1 MSGYFRLLTIVF
13 SMVVATCVVGHEA
26 KAQTRE
32 PVTPGDEE
40 VAAHLLGTAPVI
52 RMELSKFPQLRSAGA
67 IPVELVVDE
76 QGNVTSAK
84 LQGEDEED
92 ENDPEI
98 KKLTKA
104 QLQVLKN
111 LVAEAKKAGMQ
122 LHFRPFEDGGRP
134 MAAKFEIEIPLRA
147 LNEPPVKRKPFPQI
161 HDWNSLKIILAR
173 TGCYGSCPSYEV
185 EVHGDGTVLYE
196 GRSFV
201 AITGSHR
208 ASVSSDVVA
217 EMVEAFRAADYFSL
231 QDKYMWGATDL
242 PTYTTSISIDGK
254 TKQVVDYA
262 GEHVGMAA
270 SVTKL
275 EKDIDHL
282 SGVERWTKG
291 NGETVAALTRE
302 KFDFKSLQASEILA
316 NVAERGN
323 ADAVRDLLAAGV
335 TMSTERAQNRRGMPG
350 TALENAARRGDV
362 EMLRALLSA
371 GPIDP
376 KLKTEALKSA
386 AWDGKMDAMQLL
398 IGSGADPTAP
408 DVLIGAAA
416 SGVPAI
422 VQEILK
428 YRPDVNIRGRD
439 GTTAMIACLQAYH
452 NKEKDVNLREIIRV
466 LLDAGADPNIAD
478 NEGKTPLI
486 ANAWDLE
493 IAKLLIVRGANVNAQ
508 AQDGFTPLLNA
519 GTVELTRL
527 LLEHGADPFAK
538 TRRGETALD
547 IAKRMNRREEVT
559 LLEAAMAG
567 KKQ

>member
-208 ASVSSDVVA
+208 ASVSSRLLKKYSTMEMSCGTKRHAWRRSAAESCVQLFVA
-217 EMVEAFRAADYFSL
+217 GGAGTERPSAACYPGPGGRS
-231 QDKYMWGATDL
+231 
-242 PTYTTSISIDGK
+242 
-254 TKQVVDYA
+254 
-262 GEHVGMAA
+262 
-270 SVTKL
+270 
-275 EKDIDHL
+275 
-282 SGVERWTKG
+282 SG
-291 NGETVAALTRE
+291 
-302 KFDFKSLQASEILA
+302 A
-316 NVAERGN
+316 NVA
-323 ADAVRDLLAAGV
+323 
-335 TMSTERAQNRRGMPG
+335 
-350 TALENAARRGDV
+350 
-362 EMLRALLSA
+362 
-371 GPIDP
+371 
-376 KLKTEALKSA
+376 
-386 AWDGKMDAMQLL
+386 
-398 IGSGADPTAP
+398 
-408 DVLIGAAA
+408 
-416 SGVPAI
+416 
-422 VQEILK
+422 
-428 YRPDVNIRGRD
+428 
-439 GTTAMIACLQAYH
+439 
-452 NKEKDVNLREIIRV
+452 
-466 LLDAGADPNIAD
+466 
-478 NEGKTPLI
+478 
-486 ANAWDLE
+486 
-493 IAKLLIVRGANVNAQ
+493 
-508 AQDGFTPLLNA
+508 
-519 GTVELTRL
+519 TV
-527 LLEHGADPFAK
+527 
-538 TRRGETALD
+538 
-547 IAKRMNRREEVT
+547 
-559 LLEAAMAG
+559 
-567 KKQ
+567 